1 MAQKMK
7 IKTSTVAPRLGFG
20 LNAWLIAGFLFFVVP
35 MFSAFLFSIQLGDG
49 TYTLGAYQRMLSD
62 PGFGEAIW
70 ISARLA
76 IFTVLVSIGL
86 MLPTVT
92 WLHIRAQRLKRV
104 VEFITLL
111 PLIIP
116 PVVIALGFLGSM
128 PLWLKDSV
136 YMLVFAYTVLTLPYV
151 FRSLDNG
158 LNAID
163 VKTLVDAARGLG
175 ASWRQVLVSIIGPNV
190 KSSIYGAIFLAVAL
204 VLGEFV
210 ISNLLLL
217 STLPVWMAL
226 VGMSDPEGA
235 VALSVMSLVFVWLL
249 LMLLSSFDRK
259 RKVRIDIGGVS

>member
-1 MAQKMK
+1 
-7 IKTSTVAPRLGFG
+7 
-20 LNAWLIAGFLFFVVP
+20 
-35 MFSAFLFSIQLGDG
+35 
-49 TYTLGAYQRMLSD
+49 
-62 PGFGEAIW
+62 
-70 ISARLA
+70 
-76 IFTVLVSIGL
+76 
-86 MLPTVT
+86 
-92 WLHIRAQRLKRV
+92 
-104 VEFITLL
+104 
-111 PLIIP
+111 
-116 PVVIALGFLGSM
+116 M

-136 YMLVFAYTVLTLPYV
+136 YMLVFAYAVLTLPYV

-158 LNAID
+158 LSSID

-175 ASWRQVLVSIIGPNV
+175 ASWRQVLVSIIGPNI
-190 KSSIYGAIFLAVAL
+190 KSSIYGATFLAVAL

-210 ISNLLLL
+210 ISNLLLW